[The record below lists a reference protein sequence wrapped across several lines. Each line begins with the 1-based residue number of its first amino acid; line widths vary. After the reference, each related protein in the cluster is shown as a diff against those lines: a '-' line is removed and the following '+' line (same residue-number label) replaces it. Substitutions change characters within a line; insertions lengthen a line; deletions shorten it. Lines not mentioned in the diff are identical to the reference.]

1 MILFEI
7 VSWIIN
13 HWGEVTLN
21 AVLLLILRKFILSEV
36 HKLIYFNRDEEMQWM
51 RSKLEELT
59 GEKWS
64 GLQPIWKR
72 VETRYIKNYSL
83 FSRMVSKQK
92 RRKKI
97 MERLKSRKLW
107 MAIFGA
113 LLPIINEQFN
123 LGLNTDTVIASVGAI
138 IMYILGQAHVDATS
152 QKNGG
157 STDAQYKGDGPAV

>member
-7 VSWIIN
+7 VSWIID
-13 HWGEVTLN
+13 HWEELTLN
-21 AVLLLILRKFILSEV
+21 GVLLLILRKFILSEV

-51 RSKLEELT
+51 RVRVEELT

-97 MERLKSRKLW
+97 MDKLKSRKLW

-123 LGLNTDTVIASVGAI
+123 LGLNSETVIASVGAI
-138 IMYILGQAHVDATS
+138 VVYIAGQAHVDS
-152 QKNGG
+152 KKVGN
-157 STDAQYKGDGPAV
+157 DNAQYKGDGPAV